1 MVAISRADCHAL
13 DAEDPLRDL
22 REEFSL
28 PDGITYLLGNSLG
41 ALPRRTAAKVA
52 HTVETEWGRDLS
64 ASWNTAG
71 WWDLPQS
78 TGDRLAPLIGAG
90 PGEVLAGDSTSTNI
104 FKVMAAALPL
114 RPGRRVIVS
123 ELENFPTDRYVVEG
137 VAKALGAYEIRDVGS
152 LDEALD
158 MALDEAL
165 DEALD
170 GDVAA
175 VLLSHVDY
183 RTGALRD
190 MDAITARVRA
200 AGALMIWDLCH
211 SAGAVPVDLRAADAD
226 FAIGCT
232 YKYLNGGPGAPA
244 YLYVAERHQDAAHN
258 VISGWH
264 GHAAPFAFEP
274 YYRPADGVRRFA
286 TGSPPVL
293 AYSALNASLD
303 IWETVDMSVVRAKSL
318 ALTTLFIDLIDE
330 LRPDLALVTPRDPD
344 RRGSQVSYRHAD
356 GYPVVR
362 ALADRGVVGDY
373 REPGIMRFGFAP
385 LYLRYVDVYDSAT
398 ALAEVLDK
406 ESWRDERYQQ
416 RLTVT

>member
-1 MVAISRADCHAL
+1 MAISRADCHAL